1 MIPRIGD
8 NDGLIHQRR
17 NRRQL
22 LVGNC
27 NDKLHPHA
35 LDESDAGLDAL
46 LVHLVECLIKNGKPY
61 RLVIVNL
68 LKRSEN
74 CNVKWRLRFS
84 TRGLL

>member
-17 NRRQL
+17 NRRL

-46 LVHLVECLIKNGKPY
+46 LVHLVERLIKNGKPY

-68 LKRSEN
+68 LKRSEY
-74 CNVKWRLRFS
+74 CNVKWRLCFS